1 MFLCRNFFLDF
12 DGYGHL
18 SSLEQNF
25 NPSREDVKRKTALGK
40 LLYIIII
47 IIIIIIS
54 LFIVVCVCV
63 CVHACVSGYPQ
74 LLSGTLTKL
83 GDVAARHQKVY
94 FPEDM
99 TTRPWQ
105 QVGQVKRYRLSFPF
119 YPFRTLC
126 PRELVQSKM
135 LPSPFDASSP
145 LFPAHTQL
153 NITMKRRPGRD
164 FLNFMLPDNL
174 NVLAGTTVGNLTDV
188 QRATATQFR
197 VTTPAVDEDTPA
209 VHVDYRIKSVS
220 VTLVDAYLQVLRI
233 KYKGVSPERPLSN
246 VYTSYRSTFTP
257 LLKVSLHQ
265 YPLSWESSARP
276 TAVFIS
282 FVK

>member
-1 MFLCRNFFLDF
+1 MAPELLMVVNCGTNQTCSYATDA
-12 DGYGHL
+12 Y
-18 SSLEQNF
+18 SLGIVISFTSNGGKHPLGQNKF
-25 NPSREDVKRKTALGK
+25 KRDYLMSEGTA
-40 LLYIIII
+40 
-47 IIIIIIS
+47 
-54 LFIVVCVCV
+54 
-63 CVHACVSGYPQ
+63 P
-74 LLSGTLTKL
+74 TKL

-265 YPLSWESSARP
+265 YPLSWESSKCESRKYSGYLAGL
-276 TAVFIS
+276 S
-282 FVK
+282 